1 MEGFCEVSRVPT
13 LQAFTAVGSALW
25 AHLPLSASQ
34 PLLTCLLGSQLCFGV
49 VADFLKLL
57 RSMIVMIL
65 FVVFGW
71 NRGALGGCLNVPRDQ
86 SLVDRCVQGIG
97 VRCQE
102 YHEEQVPMGISWSQR
117 VSVATAIVTW
127 QPNQT
132 LPGWSLK
139 GFLGI
144 LTTSHSQACT

>member
-97 VRCQE
+97 VRGRLGKMALG
-102 YHEEQVPMGISWSQR
+102 MGPSRAEPLSLCHGPLLLRPAQ
-117 VSVATAIVTW
+117 
-127 QPNQT
+127 QP
-132 LPGWSLK
+132 GS
-139 GFLGI
+139 GY
-144 LTTSHSQACT
+144 